1 MTSLFMLAN
10 AWTSFIEL
18 FTGMSAV
25 VAILFILGIVM
36 CVVEIFMPGF
46 GVFGIGGIVCMAL
59 AILLRMLD
67 GGNGWMLFYML
78 LIGVIVCVICFF
90 VLSRLANKGKMKG
103 GMFTVDSSVPTTR
116 TEGTGDFEY
125 LLGQQGVTVNALRPV
140 GKARF
145 GTDTVEVVSSSL
157 FIDADTKVKV
167 VKVEGNVVTVQ
178 PIKK

>member
-78 LIGVIVCVICFF
+78 LLGVIV
-90 VLSRLANKGKMKG
+90 
-103 GMFTVDSSVPTTR
+103 
-116 TEGTGDFEY
+116 
-125 LLGQQGVTVNALRPV
+125 
-140 GKARF
+140 
-145 GTDTVEVVSSSL
+145 
-157 FIDADTKVKV
+157 
-167 VKVEGNVVTVQ
+167 
-178 PIKK
+178 